1 MPLESGIPPM
11 DHVLAP
17 TVTVLPPQ
25 ARGHVLICGSHGGR
39 YPGTLALLAGV
50 RAAIFNDAGIGL
62 DEAGIGS
69 LALLAS
75 FGVAAA
81 AASHGSCR
89 IGDAEDMLARGL
101 ISRCNVVA
109 STCGVAIGMSCAEA
123 SALLAR
129 APWKNASLDKPEE
142 ARGEWPVA
150 IGARRI
156 VLADSAAL
164 VHPERD
170 RGAIVVT
177 GSHGGLIG
185 GDPRKAL
192 KADAFAAVFNDA
204 GIGRDEAGV
213 TRLLALDARGIAAF
227 TVAAASARIGE
238 AGSSFRDGAISR
250 LNQMARRLGAGEG
263 MPAFDLLTRW
273 SADHPG

>member
-1 MPLESGIPPM
+1 MNHI
-11 DHVLAP
+11 LAS
-17 TVTVLPPQ
+17 TATILPPE

-50 RAAIFNDAGIGL
+50 RAVIFNDAGIGL

-69 LALLAS
+69 LPLLEGL
-75 FGVAAA
+75 GVAAA
-81 AASHGSCR
+81 AVSHAGCR

-101 ISRCNVVA
+101 IGCCNAVA
-109 STCGVAIGMSCAEA
+109 SACGVAIGMSCAEA
-123 SALLAR
+123 SALLAK
-129 APWKNASLDKPEE
+129 APLKVTKPDKPEE
-142 ARGEWPVA
+142 ACGECPVA
-150 IGARRI
+150 PGARRI

-164 VHPERD
+164 VDAERD
-170 RGAIVVT
+170 RGAIIVT

-204 GIGRDEAGV
+204 GIGRDEAGI
-213 TRLLALDARGIAAF
+213 TRLPALDARGIAAF
-227 TVAAASARIGE
+227 TVAAYSARIGE
-238 AGSSFRDGAISR
+238 ARSSFRDGVISR
-250 LNQMARRLGAGEG
+250 FNETARRLGASEG

-273 SADHPG
+273 STDHPG